1 MKSLFLIRRVF
12 IYQEGIGCKKA
23 GQNDGLKRWDRLNK
37 IRSSL
42 REIRSSTE
50 WGVAKTG
57 LGGRGYISICAFL
70 LKMSRDIACTGN
82 ELSALSLIAGKH

>member
-12 IYQEGIGCKKA
+12 IYQKGIGCKKA

-50 WGVAKTG
+50 RGVAKTG